1 MATHTITPAATH
13 TVESA
18 TTHTITRAATQ
29 TITPAVAAARA
40 SRATAAIGTLGIA
53 TAVFVVARAFASW
66 QVGGGHGH
74 TVSLFGGRLSYP
86 AANATAI
93 GVLALALLGALVAA
107 TAILAAAHE
116 LRAARR
122 LDACLRAARRP
133 DAGVAR
139 SATPT
144 TTALGA
150 DAIVV
155 EGRLPQA
162 FCAGLVRPRVYITI
176 GALER
181 LDEAA
186 LAAVLEH
193 ERHHA
198 RRRDPLR
205 LASGRV
211 LSKAL
216 FFLPWLRALAER
228 ERSLAEL
235 SADDSA
241 TIGGDRS
248 ALARAMLAFEESGG
262 IDPERVD
269 RLLGA
274 GDPPSWRFPTALFLM
289 ALFVFALLA
298 GVAALGS
305 QFASGSATLA
315 LPLLS
320 RQPCV
325 IMLALVPAGVGFLGL
340 RAAGRMRAAWR
351 AASLRER
358 FQGPRSIA

>member
-1 MATHTITPAATH
+1 MAT
-13 TVESA
+13 
-18 TTHTITRAATQ
+18 R

-40 SRATAAIGTLGIA
+40 SRATTAVGALGIA
-53 TAVFVVARAFASW
+53 TSLFVVSRAFASW
-66 QVGGGHGH
+66 QVGGAHAY
-74 TVSLFGGRLSYP
+74 TVLLLGGRLSYP
-86 AANATAI
+86 AANAAAI
-93 GVLALALLGALVAA
+93 GVLGLALLGATVAA
-107 TAILAAAHE
+107 TALLAAVQE

-122 LDACLRAARRP
+122 LDACL
-133 DAGVAR
+133 AR
-139 SATPT
+139 STAA
-144 TTALGA
+144 TALAA

-155 EGRLPQA
+155 EGRQPQA
-162 FCAGLVRPRVYITI
+162 FCAGLLRPRVYITT

-186 LAAVLEH
+186 LAAVLGH

-211 LSKAL
+211 LSRAL

-228 ERSLAEL
+228 ERALAEL

-248 ALARAMLAFEESGG
+248 ALARAMLAFEEGGG

-274 GDPPSWRFPTALFLM
+274 DDPPAWRFPTALFLA
-289 ALFVFALLA
+289 ALFVFALVA

-305 QFASGSATLA
+305 RFASGTATLA
-315 LPLLS
+315 PPLLS

-340 RAAGRMRAAWR
+340 RAAGRMRAAWL
-351 AASLRER
+351 AASSRER

>member
-1 MATHTITPAATH
+1 MATH
-13 TVESA
+13 
-18 TTHTITRAATQ
+18 

-40 SRATAAIGTLGIA
+40 SRATSAVGALGIA
-53 TAVFVVARAFASW
+53 TSVFVVSRAFASW
-66 QVGGGHGH
+66 QVGGSRAH
-74 TVSLFGGRLSYP
+74 TVSLLGGRLSYP
-86 AANATAI
+86 AANAAAI
-93 GVLALALLGALVAA
+93 GVLALALLGATVTA
-107 TAILAAAHE
+107 TALLAAVRE

-122 LDACLRAARRP
+122 LDACLRAAPRP
-133 DAGVAR
+133 DAGPAR
-139 SATPT
+139 SAAA
-144 TTALGA
+144 TALAA
-150 DAIVV
+150 DAIVL
-155 EGRLPQA
+155 EGGKPQA
-162 FCAGLVRPRVYITI
+162 FCAGLLRPRIYITT
-176 GALER
+176 GSLER

-211 LSKAL
+211 LSRAL
-216 FFLPWLRALAER
+216 FFLPWLRTVTER
-228 ERSLAEL
+228 ERALAKL

-248 ALARAMLAFEESGG
+248 ALARAMLAFEDSSG

-274 GDPPSWRFPTALFLM
+274 DDPPAWRFPTALFL
-289 ALFVFALLA
+289 ASLSVFALVA
-298 GVAALGS
+298 GTAVLGS
-305 QFASGSATLA
+305 RFASGTATLA
-315 LPLLS
+315 PPLLS

-340 RAAGRMRAAWR
+340 RAAGRMRAAWL
-351 AASLRER
+351 AASSRER
-358 FQGPRSIA
+358 CRGPRSIA

>member
-1 MATHTITPAATH
+1 MATH
-13 TVESA
+13 
-18 TTHTITRAATQ
+18 

-40 SRATAAIGTLGIA
+40 SRATAAVGALGIA
-53 TAVFVVARAFASW
+53 TSLFVVSRAFASW
-66 QVGGGHGH
+66 QVGGGHAH
-74 TVSLFGGRLSYP
+74 TLSLLGGRLSYP
-86 AANATAI
+86 AANAAAI
-93 GVLALALLGALVAA
+93 GVLSLALLGAAVAA
-107 TAILAAAHE
+107 TAIVAAVRE

-122 LDACLRAARRP
+122 LDACLARA
-133 DAGVAR
+133 
-139 SATPT
+139 SAAI
-144 TTALGA
+144 ALAA

-155 EGRLPQA
+155 EGRRPQA
-162 FCAGLVRPRVYITI
+162 FCAGLLRPRVYITT

-186 LAAVLEH
+186 LAAVLAH

-228 ERSLAEL
+228 ERALAEL

-262 IDPERVD
+262 IDAERVD

-274 GDPPSWRFPTALFLM
+274 GDPPAWRFPTALFLL

-298 GVAALGS
+298 GVAVVGS
-305 QFASGSATLA
+305 RLASGTATLA

-325 IMLALVPAGVGFLGL
+325 IMLALVPAGIGFLGL
-340 RAAGRMRAAWR
+340 RAVGRMRAAWR
-351 AASLRER
+351 AASSRER